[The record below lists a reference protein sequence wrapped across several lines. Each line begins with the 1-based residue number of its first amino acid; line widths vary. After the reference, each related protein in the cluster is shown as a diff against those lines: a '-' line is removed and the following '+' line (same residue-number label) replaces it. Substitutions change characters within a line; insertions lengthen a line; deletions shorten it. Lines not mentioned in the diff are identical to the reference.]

1 MIMALERRQIETLV
15 LIGAMAKDHFGD
27 FEKIAI
33 ADSPL
38 HQEAGHQ
45 PPLQRS
51 HIHSRTAHKSKGQA
65 ATSFMGGIFGR
76 KRPQHR

>member
-1 MIMALERRQIETLV
+1 MIMALERRRIETLV
-15 LIGAMAKDHFGD
+15 LIGAMAKDHF
-27 FEKIAI
+27 EKIDI

-65 ATSFMGGIFGR
+65 ATSLMGGMFGR